1 MKSKIKLTAVLLLLS
16 TLLVNAASGDYSRQI
31 RKSWVKSSISSLKIT
46 NKFGEVKLNDNG
58 GDSVTL
64 KVIITIDNQSS
75 AKAQEL
81 LDQIHIDIQ
90 KAGNKLIAETTIDSK
105 FNNRGTFSINYLI
118 SIPKD
123 RELDITNRYGNIVL
137 NDLEAKGAFNLSYG
151 SMSAGKLKAPA
162 GIPIDLMINYGKL
175 NLESVNDAVL
185 EFNYS
190 KLYADEIGKLVLE
203 SKYSSFSVGKMG
215 NLNMISKYDA
225 VNFENLEHIK
235 SESKYT
241 NYKIGILTGSL
252 DLDNGYGSVQISKV
266 GSKFDRIYI
275 TNSYGGISLG
285 MNELNFR
292 IQADCDYCDVKYPI
306 ERFKGNKVKENH
318 RFSLEGQI
326 GNGGGTVSITSR
338 YGGIKLTE

>member
-1 MKSKIKLTAVLLLLS
+1 MKF
-16 TLLVNAASGDYSRQI
+16 
-31 RKSWVKSSISSLKIT
+31 LK
-46 NKFGEVKLNDNG
+46 D
-58 GDSVTL
+58 
-64 KVIITIDNQSS
+64 
-75 AKAQEL
+75 
-81 LDQIHIDIQ
+81 IHP
-90 KAGNKLIAETTIDSK
+90 
-105 FNNRGTFSINYLI
+105 R
-118 SIPKD
+118 
-123 RELDITNRYGNIVL
+123 
-137 NDLEAKGAFNLSYG
+137 
-151 SMSAGKLKAPA
+151 
-162 GIPIDLMINYGKL
+162 
-175 NLESVNDAVL
+175 
-185 EFNYS
+185 
-190 KLYADEIGKLVLE
+190 
-203 SKYSSFSVGKMG
+203 
-215 NLNMISKYDA
+215 
-225 VNFENLEHIK
+225 
-235 SESKYT
+235 